1 MTKAIIKHQRAFL
14 DKGPEHIEPL
24 KMQQI
29 ADQVGVHV
37 TTVSRAVDD
46 KWVQTPRGVFP
57 LKRFFGGGTQTATGE
72 EVAWETIKQKL
83 LEIIDKEDKSNPLS
97 DEDLVTK
104 LQEAG
109 YPVARRTVTKYRKM
123 LQHSVVA
130 AAEGLDGVTTPFS
143 CARREARRRR
153 LPFAGAAKRRLGH
166 GGPSMA
172 ILETHGLVK
181 FYRGRK
187 VVDGV
192 SFEVDVGEIVGL
204 LGPNGAGK
212 TTSFRMI
219 TGQVTPNGGAVLF
232 NGRDVAQLPMFR
244 RARLGLGYLP
254 QQTSVFRKLTVEQ
267 NILAILE
274 VLHSYRSLGRRLTR
288 AERYKKTDEMLE
300 RFGLSHL
307 RKNNASRLSGGETRR
322 LEIARCLVCD
332 PLIILLDEPFAGID
346 PQTVADIQQII
357 RSLKDQGIGI
367 LVTDHQVREIL
378 AVTDRIYVVQSGK
391 VLMHGTPQQIVND
404 PTVIK
409 EYLGSNYAN
418 ENVRDLPLPTA
429 PSGTI
434 LKTIQPVVQEP
445 FHTLIDQLKT
455 TERAAAAFELLQ
467 YGDAAIP
474 VLLGALER
482 RDVELRLVAF
492 ELLKQLIGGG
502 ADFDPHAPEA
512 HRRRQLTALRER
524 LERKAG

>member
-1 MTKAIIKHQRAFL
+1 
-14 DKGPEHIEPL
+14 
-24 KMQQI
+24 
-29 ADQVGVHV
+29 
-37 TTVSRAVDD
+37 
-46 KWVQTPRGVFP
+46 
-57 LKRFFGGGTQTATGE
+57 
-72 EVAWETIKQKL
+72 
-83 LEIIDKEDKSNPLS
+83 
-97 DEDLVTK
+97 
-104 LQEAG
+104 
-109 YPVARRTVTKYRKM
+109 
-123 LQHSVVA
+123 
-130 AAEGLDGVTTPFS
+130 
-143 CARREARRRR
+143 
-153 LPFAGAAKRRLGH
+153 
-166 GGPSMA
+166 MA
-172 ILETHGLVK
+172 ILETRGLIK

-219 TGQVTPNGGAVLF
+219 TGQVTPYAGTVLF
-232 NGRDVAQLPMFR
+232 NGHDVAQLPMFR

-288 AERYKKTDEMLE
+288 AERNKKTDEVLE

-346 PQTVADIQQII
+346 PQTVADIQQIV
-357 RSLKDQGIGI
+357 RGLKDQGIGI
-367 LVTDHQVREIL
+367 LITDHQVREIL
-378 AVTDRIYVVQSGK
+378 AVTDRIYVVQAGK
-391 VLMHGTPQQIVND
+391 VLMHGTPQQIVSD

-418 ENVRDLPLPTA
+418 ETVHGLPPQPPPSPPTQAALVSTRDSIHSIGEQDQM
-429 PSGTI
+429 SG
-434 LKTIQPVVQEP
+434 
-445 FHTLIDQLKT
+445 LIEQLKT
-455 TERAAAAFELLQ
+455 SERAAAAFELLQ
-467 YGDAAIP
+467 YGDEAIP
-474 VLLGALER
+474 YLLGALER
-482 RDVELRLVAF
+482 RDVEIRLVAF
-492 ELLKQLIGGG
+492 ELLKQLIGNS
-502 ADFDPHAPEA
+502 AEFDPHAPEA
-512 HRRRQLTALRER
+512 HRRRQLAVLRER

>member
-1 MTKAIIKHQRAFL
+1 
-14 DKGPEHIEPL
+14 
-24 KMQQI
+24 
-29 ADQVGVHV
+29 
-37 TTVSRAVDD
+37 
-46 KWVQTPRGVFP
+46 
-57 LKRFFGGGTQTATGE
+57 
-72 EVAWETIKQKL
+72 
-83 LEIIDKEDKSNPLS
+83 
-97 DEDLVTK
+97 
-104 LQEAG
+104 
-109 YPVARRTVTKYRKM
+109 
-123 LQHSVVA
+123 
-130 AAEGLDGVTTPFS
+130 
-143 CARREARRRR
+143 
-153 LPFAGAAKRRLGH
+153 
-166 GGPSMA
+166 MA
-172 ILETHGLVK
+172 ILETRGLIK

-219 TGQVTPNGGAVLF
+219 TGQVTPYAGTVLF
-232 NGRDVAQLPMFR
+232 NGHDVAQLPMFR

-274 VLHSYRSLGRRLTR
+274 VLHSYRSLGRKLSR
-288 AERYKKTDEMLE
+288 AERYQKTDEVLE

-357 RSLKDQGIGI
+357 RGLKDQGIGI

-391 VLMHGTPQQIVND
+391 VLMHGTPQQIVSD

-418 ENVRDLPLPTA
+418 ESVPGLPTPPTPPPVPVPVQASPA
-429 PSGTI
+429 PRRDAI
-434 LKTIQPVVQEP
+434 HQMVEQEQVGG
-445 FHTLIDQLKT
+445 LIDQLKT

-467 YGDAAIP
+467 RGDEAIP
-474 VLLGALER
+474 HLLGALER
-482 RDVELRLVAF
+482 RDVELRMVAF
-492 ELLKQLIGGG
+492 ELLKQLIGDG
-502 ADFDPHAPEA
+502 AEFDPHAPEA
-512 HRRRQLTALRER
+512 YRRRQLAVLRER

>member
-1 MTKAIIKHQRAFL
+1 
-14 DKGPEHIEPL
+14 
-24 KMQQI
+24 
-29 ADQVGVHV
+29 
-37 TTVSRAVDD
+37 
-46 KWVQTPRGVFP
+46 
-57 LKRFFGGGTQTATGE
+57 
-72 EVAWETIKQKL
+72 
-83 LEIIDKEDKSNPLS
+83 
-97 DEDLVTK
+97 
-104 LQEAG
+104 
-109 YPVARRTVTKYRKM
+109 
-123 LQHSVVA
+123 
-130 AAEGLDGVTTPFS
+130 
-143 CARREARRRR
+143 
-153 LPFAGAAKRRLGH
+153 
-166 GGPSMA
+166 MA
-172 ILETHGLVK
+172 ILETRGLIK

-219 TGQVTPNGGAVLF
+219 TGQVTPYAGTVLF
-232 NGRDVAQLPMFR
+232 NGHDVAQLPMFR

-274 VLHSYRSLGRRLTR
+274 VLHSYRSFGRKLTR
-288 AERYKKTDEMLE
+288 AERYQKTDEVLE

-346 PQTVADIQQII
+346 PQTVADIQHII
-357 RSLKDQGIGI
+357 RGLKDQGIGI

-391 VLMHGTPQQIVND
+391 VLMHGTPQQIVSD
-404 PTVIK
+404 ATVIK

-418 ENVRDLPLPTA
+418 ESVPGSPTA
-429 PSGTI
+429 STPPPA
-434 LKTIQPVVQEP
+434 PVQAASPPKREAVHPMVEQEQI
-445 FHTLIDQLKT
+445 HGLIEQLKT

-467 YGDAAIP
+467 RGDEAIP
-474 VLLGALER
+474 HLLGALER

-492 ELLKQLIGGG
+492 ELLKQLIGDG
-502 ADFDPHAPEA
+502 AEFDPHAPEA
-512 HRRRQLTALRER
+512 YRRRQLAVLRER